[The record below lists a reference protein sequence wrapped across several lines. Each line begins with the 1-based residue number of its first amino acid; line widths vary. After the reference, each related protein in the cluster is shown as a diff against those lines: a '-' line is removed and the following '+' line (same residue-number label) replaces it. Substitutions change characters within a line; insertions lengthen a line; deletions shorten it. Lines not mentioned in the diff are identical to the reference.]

1 MCYWW
6 LVHQCVGW
14 GCRGRAAAHGSSET
28 LKVQERLDL
37 TIIAPMYNELEN
49 VERTIERIENE
60 MASFEG
66 SWELVLVNDGST
78 DGSWERAR
86 EVAEGRGNVRVI
98 GYGEN
103 RGRGA
108 AIRTGFD
115 QARGQVVAT
124 VDFDLSYSPDHVLRM
139 YRILES
145 EPATDMVLAS
155 CYMPGGSVVG
165 VPLLRLLVSWM
176 GNLTL
181 RLAFRGRFRTTTCIV
196 RAYRRKVL
204 DALVLESERKEIH
217 LEILSKALAL
227 GFSVVEMPATLK
239 SRARGSSKFNFL
251 RTSLS
256 HLAFAA
262 EENPLLAILALFVVA
277 GVAAG
282 AGVVSVAANW
292 FAVSAADATASR
304 GEFLIWPI
312 LKVAALLGA
321 LYAVLLLAGAFAVRF
336 KNRRRI
342 AVHIA
347 SRAKLAALAKAR
359 KEKNRED

>member
-1 MCYWW
+1 
-6 LVHQCVGW
+6 
-14 GCRGRAAAHGSSET
+14 
-28 LKVQERLDL
+28 
-37 TIIAPMYNELEN
+37 MYNELEN
-49 VERTIERIENE
+49 IEPTIERIEGE

-78 DGSWERAR
+78 DGSWNRAR
-86 EVAEGRGNVRVI
+86 EVAEGRQNVRVA
-98 GYGEN
+98 GYDEN

-115 QARGQVVAT
+115 EARGQIVAT

-139 YRILES
+139 YRILEN

-165 VPLLRLLVSWM
+165 VAPLRLLVSWM

-204 DALVLESERKEIH
+204 DALVLESDRKEIH
-217 LEILSKALAL
+217 LEILSKALVL
-227 GFSVVEMPATLK
+227 GFSVVEMPATLE
-239 SRARGSSKFNFL
+239 SRAKGSSKFNFL

-256 HLAFAA
+256 HLRFAV
-262 EENPLLAILALFVVA
+262 EENPLFPILALFVVA
-277 GVAAG
+277 GVAA
-282 AGVVSVAANW
+282 AVGVVRVVANWDALSAANT
-292 FAVSAADATASR
+292 TASR

-312 LKVAALLGA
+312 VKVAALLGA
-321 LYAVLLLAGAFAVRF
+321 ACAVLLLVGAFAVRF

-342 AVHIA
+342 AVHKA
-347 SRAKLAALAKAR
+347 SREKLAALAKAG
-359 KEKNRED
+359 KEKDRED